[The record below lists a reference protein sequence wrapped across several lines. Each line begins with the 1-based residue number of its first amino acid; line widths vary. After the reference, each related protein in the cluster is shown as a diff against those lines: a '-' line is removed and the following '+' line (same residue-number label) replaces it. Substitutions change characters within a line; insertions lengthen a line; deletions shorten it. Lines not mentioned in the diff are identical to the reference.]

1 MGYALF
7 TARKLALQSRVNNL
21 NAQLMAISN
30 QQNALTDQITN
41 KQMMSD
47 LRSANAAANAYSIFQ
62 GSCQSDKDT
71 ATLQST
77 LAQNEKAKTMSNIE
91 ITNLQSKVNALDTT
105 REALET
111 QLNSA
116 SNELQQVEKAEE
128 SAIKNATPK
137 YVA

>member
-62 GSCQSDKDT
+62 SSGQSDKDT

-105 REALET
+105 REAFET
-111 QLNSA
+111 QLNAA

-128 SAIKNATPK
+128 SAIKNATPQ

>member
-47 LRSANAAANAYSIFQ
+47 LRSANAAENAYSIFQ
-62 GSCQSDKDT
+62 SSGQSDKDT

-116 SNELQQVEKAEE
+116 SYELQQVEKAEE

>member
-47 LRSANAAANAYSIFQ
+47 LRSANATANAYSIFQ
-62 GSCQSDKDT
+62 GSGQSDKDT

-77 LAQNEKAKTMSNIE
+77 LAQNEKTKTMSNIE

-111 QLNSA
+111 QLNAA

-128 SAIKNATPK
+128 SAIKNATPQ

>member
-62 GSCQSDKDT
+62 SSGQSDKDT

-111 QLNSA
+111 QLNAA
-116 SNELQQVEKAEE
+116 SNELQQVEKTEE
-128 SAIKNATPK
+128 SAIKNATPQ

>member
-62 GSCQSDKDT
+62 SSGQSDKDT

-128 SAIKNATPK
+128 SAIKNATPQ

>member
-62 GSCQSDKDT
+62 SSGQSDKDT

-77 LAQNEKAKTMSNIE
+77 LAQNEKTKTMSNIE

-111 QLNSA
+111 QLNAA

-128 SAIKNATPK
+128 SAIKNATPQ

>member
-62 GSCQSDKDT
+62 SSGQSDKDT

-111 QLNSA
+111 QLNAA

-128 SAIKNATPK
+128 SAIKNATPQ

>member
-62 GSCQSDKDT
+62 GSSQSDKDT

-128 SAIKNATPK
+128 SAIKNATPQ

>member
-47 LRSANAAANAYSIFQ
+47 LRSANAAAN
-62 GSCQSDKDT
+62 
-71 ATLQST
+71 
-77 LAQNEKAKTMSNIE
+77 M
-91 ITNLQSKVNALDTT
+91 
-105 REALET
+105 
-111 QLNSA
+111 
-116 SNELQQVEKAEE
+116 
-128 SAIKNATPK
+128 
-137 YVA
+137 

>member
-47 LRSANAAANAYSIFQ
+47 LRSANAAATAYSIFQ
-62 GSCQSDKDT
+62 SSGQSDKDT

>member
-1 MGYALF
+1 MFHVSG
-7 TARKLALQSRVNNL
+7 
-21 NAQLMAISN
+21 
-30 QQNALTDQITN
+30 
-41 KQMMSD
+41 
-47 LRSANAAANAYSIFQ
+47 
-62 GSCQSDKDT
+62 QSDKDT

>member
-1 MGYALF
+1 
-7 TARKLALQSRVNNL
+7 
-21 NAQLMAISN
+21 MAISN

-47 LRSANAAANAYSIFQ
+47 LRSANATANAYSIFQ
-62 GSCQSDKDT
+62 SSGQSDSDT

-77 LAQNEKAKTMSNIE
+77 LAQNEKTNTMSNIE

-105 REALET
+105 REALQT
-111 QLNSA
+111 QLNAA

>member
-47 LRSANAAANAYSIFQ
+47 LRSANATANAYSIFQ
-62 GSCQSDKDT
+62 KSGQSDSDT

-77 LAQNEKAKTMSNIE
+77 LAQNEKTNTMSNIE

-111 QLNSA
+111 QLNAA
-116 SNELQQVEKAEE
+116 SNELQAVEKAEE
-128 SAIKNATPK
+128 SAIKNATPQ

>member
-62 GSCQSDKDT
+62 SSGQSDKDT

>member
-62 GSCQSDKDT
+62 SSGQSDKDT

-111 QLNSA
+111 QLNAA